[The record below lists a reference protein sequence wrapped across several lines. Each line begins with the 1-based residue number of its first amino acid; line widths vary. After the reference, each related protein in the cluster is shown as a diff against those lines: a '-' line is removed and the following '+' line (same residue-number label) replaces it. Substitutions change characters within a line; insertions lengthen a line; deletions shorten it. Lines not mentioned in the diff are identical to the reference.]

1 MSRDEF
7 GREFVR
13 CMRFVIQ
20 KHDRANEALR
30 TLRKIGTTPT
40 REQAYAEAQNNLDA
54 ALIQLGDHL
63 YDAIIREDADDGET
77 QIPERC

>member
-1 MSRDEF
+1 MNRDIF
-7 GREFVR
+7 GTEFVR
-13 CMRFVIQ
+13 GMRFVLQ
-20 KHDRANEALR
+20 KHEREIAAR
-30 TLRKIGTTPT
+30 CARQSGATPM
-40 REQAYAEAQNNLDA
+40 REDAYAEAQNNLDA